1 MTFAPDT
8 PSPVRKGAGV
18 TRHERW
24 NALLGLLADA
34 GRLTVED
41 ASLRMGVSAATI
53 RRDFDQLAQ
62 QQMLTRTRGGAVA
75 QSVSYDL
82 PLRYKAARHAS
93 EKQRIATATAE
104 LAKPGSI
111 IGLNGGTT
119 TSEVARVL
127 ATRADLH
134 AEGATPALTI
144 VTNALNIG
152 NELAVRPHVKIVLT
166 GGVPRPQSYEL
177 TGPLATGIFDHVT
190 LDVAIIG
197 VNGVDARHGATC
209 HNEGEADVNRLM
221 AERADQVVVVAD
233 GSKVGHRAFA
243 RICDVGD
250 IDILVTDGTVPEAEV
265 AAFTEAGVRVIQS

>member
-1 MTFAPDT
+1 
-8 PSPVRKGAGV
+8 V

-24 NALLGLLADA
+24 NALLELLADA
-34 GRLTVED
+34 GRLSVEE
-41 ASLRMGVSAATI
+41 AAARMAVSAATI

-82 PLRYKAARHAS
+82 PLRYKTARNAT
-93 EKQRIATATAE
+93 EKQRIAAATAE
-104 LAKPGSI
+104 LARPGSI

-134 AEGATPALTI
+134 AEGGSPAITI

-152 NELAVRPHVKIVLT
+152 TELAVRPHVKIVLT

-177 TGPLATGIFDHVT
+177 TGPLATGIFDQVT
-190 LDVAIIG
+190 LDVAVLG
-197 VNGVDARHGATC
+197 VNGVTVEHGATC

-233 GSKVGHRAFA
+233 GSKVGRRAFA
-243 RICDVGD
+243 RICDTSR
-250 IDILVTDGTVPEAEV
+250 IDVLVTDGTVGDADV
-265 AAFTEAGVRVIQS
+265 AAFTEAGVRVVQV

>member
-1 MTFAPDT
+1 M
-8 PSPVRKGAGV
+8 

-24 NALLGLLADA
+24 NALLELLADA
-34 GRLTVED
+34 GQLTVEE
-41 ASLRMGVSAATI
+41 AAGRMRVSAATI

-82 PLRYKAARHAS
+82 PLRYKSARNAS
-93 EKQRIATATAE
+93 EKQRIAAATAE
-104 LAKPGSI
+104 LARPGSI
-111 IGLNGGTT
+111 IALNGGTT

-134 AEGATPALTI
+134 AEGGAPALTI

-177 TGPLATGIFDHVT
+177 TGPLATGLFDHVT
-190 LDVAIIG
+190 LDVAVLG
-197 VNGVDARHGATC
+197 VNGVSVEHGATC

-233 GSKVGHRAFA
+233 GSKVGRRAFA
-243 RICDVGD
+243 KICDTAR
-250 IDILVTDGTVPEAEV
+250 IDVLVTDGTVEQ
-265 AAFTEAGVRVIQS
+265 AAVDDFTEAGVRVIRA

>member
-1 MTFAPDT
+1 M
-8 PSPVRKGAGV
+8 

-24 NALLGLLADA
+24 NALLELLADA
-34 GRLTVED
+34 GRLSVED
-41 ASLRMGVSAATI
+41 AASRMAVSAATI

-82 PLRYKAARHAS
+82 PLRYKSARHAS
-93 EKQRIATATAE
+93 EKQRIAAATAE
-104 LAKPGSI
+104 LAAPGSI

-127 ATRADLH
+127 AARAGLH
-134 AEGATPALTI
+134 AGGGAPALTI

-177 TGPLATGIFDHVT
+177 TGPLATGLFDHVA
-190 LDVAIIG
+190 LDVAVLG
-197 VNGVDARHGATC
+197 VNGVTVEHGATC

-221 AERADQVVVVAD
+221 AGRAGRVVVVAD
-233 GSKVGHRAFA
+233 GSKVGRRAFA
-243 RICDVGD
+243 KICDTSE
-250 IDILVTDGTVPEAEV
+250 IDVLVTDGTVSQAT
-265 AAFTEAGVRVIQS
+265 ADAFAEAGVEVIRT